1 METFSFPLLT
11 LGLIIQWFMSDDK
24 PSTPESPA
32 PYKEPMELVYSQ
44 ERRKRETAEA
54 SDRELVSWARA
65 GDTLA
70 FEALVARKTPA
81 VISIARRIVGDLEDA
96 RDVAQMAFLRIW
108 ERLGHYDE
116 AYSFNTWLYRI
127 TTNLSIDFLRSARSR
142 ERAHGATLHLVR
154 QREEASGF
162 QTTRAAEDGELARL
176 FERVSERL
184 SGKQKAAFVLREM
197 EDCDTREI
205 AEILRCGEST
215 VRNHLFNAR
224 RILRREI
231 HRLHPGLFG
240 PRRER

>member
-1 METFSFPLLT
+1 
-11 LGLIIQWFMSDDK
+11 MSDEK
-24 PSTPESPA
+24 PSTPDAPA
-32 PYKEPMELVYSQ
+32 PYKEPMELVYS
-44 ERRKRETAEA
+44 EDRRKRQAAEA
-54 SDRELVSWARA
+54 SDRELVSWARG
-65 GDTLA
+65 GDALA

-81 VISIARRIVGDLEDA
+81 VISIARRIVGNPEDA

-108 ERLGHYDE
+108 ERLENYDE
-116 AYSFNTWLYRI
+116 AFSFNTWLYRI

-162 QTTRAAEDGELARL
+162 QTTRAAEDGEVARL
-176 FERVSERL
+176 FERVSGRL

-205 AEILRCGEST
+205 AQILRCGEST

-231 HRLHPGLFG
+231 LRLHPGLFRS
-240 PRRER
+240 RRER